1 MSLQTNQF
9 SFEMQSAFQHYIEH
23 KTTLKMTTGSSDLDS
38 LIDAIQE
45 GMFYLFYGNNSMIL
59 DAMVYRFLV
68 NCVLP
73 IKQKHG
79 FESMGV
85 FLNNVNYYDYYY
97 SRTKTSAS
105 INPEKI
111 GVAAKCSGIDPK
123 IVFKNLYILTAYNQN
138 HQLSIAEQQVI
149 KLIESNKEDIKL
161 LVIHNLTRFFKGSI
175 ANKKVETANILK
187 QVIGMICKVCA
198 KNKVALVC
206 TADSNITSSSIGII
220 PKPTG
225 GLYLKHAANV
235 IVHIKEQFNA
245 STTTIPSF
253 KATLLKHQ
261 YIKTPKSAILYIK
274 KTGGV
279 VLLD

>member
-1 MSLQTNQF
+1 MSLLQSNRF
-9 SFEMQSAFQHYIEH
+9 SFEMQSALAHYNEH
-23 KTTLKMTTGSSDLDS
+23 RTTLKMTTGSADLDS

-45 GMFYLFYGNNSMIL
+45 GLFYLFYGNSAGVL

-73 IKQKHG
+73 VKQMHG

-85 FLNNVNYYDYYY
+85 FFNNVNYYDY
-97 SRTKTSAS
+97 SRKTSAS
-105 INPEKI
+105 VNPEKI

-123 IVFKNLYILTAYNQN
+123 IVFKNLYILTAYNEN
-138 HQLSIAEQQVI
+138 HQLSVAEQVT
-149 KLIESNKEDIKL
+149 KLIESNKDIKL
-161 LVIHNLTRFFKGSI
+161 LVIHNLTRFFKDST
-175 ANKKVETANILK
+175 ANKRMETANVLK
-187 QVIGMICKVCA
+187 QTIGMICKACG

-206 TADSNITSSSIGII
+206 TADSNTASRGII

-235 IVHIKEQFNA
+235 IVHIKEQS
-245 STTTIPSF
+245 STSTIPSF

-261 YIKTPKSAILYIK
+261 YTKTPKSTTLYIK
-274 KTGGV
+274 KTGGM

>member
-1 MSLQTNQF
+1 MSLQTNRF
-9 SFEMQSAFQHYIEH
+9 SFEMQSAFQHYNEH
-23 KTTLKMTTGSSDLDS
+23 RTTLKMTTGSADLDS
-38 LIDAIQE
+38 LIDGIEE
-45 GMFYLFYGNNSMIL
+45 GMFYLFYGSNAVVL

-85 FLNNVNYYDYYY
+85 FFNNVNYYDY
-97 SRTKTSAS
+97 SRKTSAS
-105 INPEKI
+105 VNPEKI

-123 IVFKNLYILTAYNQN
+123 IVFKNLYILTAYNEN
-138 HQLSIAEQQVI
+138 HQLSVAEQVT
-149 KLIESNKEDIKL
+149 KLIESNNDIKL
-161 LVIHNLTRFFKGSI
+161 LVIHNLTRFFKDSI
-175 ANKKVETANILK
+175 GNKKMETANVLK
-187 QVIGMICKVCA
+187 QTIGMICKVCG

-206 TADSNITSSSIGII
+206 TADSNTSSRGII

-235 IVHIKEQFNA
+235 IIHIKEQ
-245 STTTIPSF
+245 SGTSTIPSF
-253 KATLLKHQ
+253 KATLLKHR
-261 YIKTPKSAILYIK
+261 YIKTPKSAILYTK
-274 KTGGV
+274 KTEGT

>member
-1 MSLQTNQF
+1 MLLQTNQF
-9 SFEMQSAFQHYIEH
+9 SFEMQSALEHYNEH

-45 GMFYLFYGNNSMIL
+45 GIFYLFYGNNSMIL

-79 FESMGV
+79 FESMGI
-85 FLNNVNYYDYYY
+85 FLNNVTYYDYY
-97 SRTKTSAS
+97 SRTKTSAP

-123 IVFKNLYILTAYNQN
+123 VVFKNLYILTAYNQN
-138 HQLSIAEQQVI
+138 HQLAVAEQQVT

-161 LVIHNLTRFFKGSI
+161 VVIHNLTRFFKDST
-175 ANKKVETANILK
+175 ANKKMETANLLK

-206 TADSNITSSSIGII
+206 TAAADSNITSSIGII

-235 IVHIKEQFNA
+235 IVHIKEQSNA
-245 STTTIPSF
+245 SMTIPSF

-261 YIKTPKSAILYIK
+261 YLKTPKSAILYIK